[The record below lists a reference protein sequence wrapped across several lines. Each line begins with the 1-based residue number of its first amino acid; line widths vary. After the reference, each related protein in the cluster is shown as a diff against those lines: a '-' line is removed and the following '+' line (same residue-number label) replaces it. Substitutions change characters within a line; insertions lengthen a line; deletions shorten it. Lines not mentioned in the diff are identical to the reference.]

1 MPDIFRQTNANR
13 EKAAEGSPTA
23 SAPTKQDKP
32 TMSQADFSGYTDGPK
47 PKYDRKKAQAA
58 AEGRLRLNTQD
69 KKY

>member
-13 EKAAEGSPTA
+13 EKAAEGQPAA
-23 SAPTKQDKP
+23 SAPVKQDKP
-32 TMSQADFSGYTDGPK
+32 TMSHADFSGYTSDPK

-58 AEGRLRLNTQD
+58 AEGRFRLNTQD